1 MVKKGLALILS
12 HNIKWFINKHFSNH
26 FVQPVNSSKKSI
38 LNLVKKLNFIHLF
51 FFFFF
56 VLEIP
61 LRDFPFY
68 SSVLLTLWFRYLQTR
83 IKESC
88 MYLSSQIFYKTPHE
102 TLKFLEKSKKNTFSS
117 DLQT

>member
-51 FFFFF
+51 FFSFLFWKYLWEIFHSIHLFF
-56 VLEIP
+56 
-61 LRDFPFY
+61 
-68 SSVLLTLWFRYLQTR
+68 LLFGLDT
-83 IKESC
+83 
-88 MYLSSQIFYKTPHE
+88 YK
-102 TLKFLEKSKKNTFSS
+102 LA
-117 DLQT
+117 